1 MKDKRTYTHLK
12 EHGEDMTH
20 ENEFKIDIPEDRGT
34 LDLTKQ
40 IDELTDTIKSYKLLI
55 DTHREE
61 LWELKKIVS
70 ENEKNKNLLQG
81 YKKVIEDLSAKLRQ
95 KDS

>member
-12 EHGEDMTH
+12 EHREDMTH

-34 LDLTKQ
+34 LDLTRQ
-40 IDELTDTIKSYKLLI
+40 IDELTDTIKSYKLLM
-55 DTHREE
+55 DTHKEE

>member
-1 MKDKRTYTHLK
+1 MKEKRTYTHLK

-20 ENEFKIDIPEDRGT
+20 ENEFRINIPEDRGT
-34 LDLTKQ
+34 LDLTRQ
-40 IDELTDTIKSYKLLI
+40 VDELTSTIKAYDVLLNV
-55 DTHREE
+55 
-61 LWELKKIVS
+61 LKKEIFEFKKIAS
-70 ENEKNKNLLQG
+70 ENESNKNLLQG

>member
-1 MKDKRTYTHLK
+1 MKERNTDEL
-12 EHGEDMTH
+12 
-20 ENEFKIDIPEDRGT
+20 KIDIPEDRGT
-34 LDLTKQ
+34 LDLTRQ
-40 IDELTDTIKSYKLLI
+40 IDELKQTIKGYEFLL
-55 DTHREE
+55 DV
-61 LWELKKIVS
+61 LKKEIFEAKKISS

>member
-1 MKDKRTYTHLK
+1 MKD
-12 EHGEDMTH
+12 
-20 ENEFKIDIPEDRGT
+20 DRGT

-40 IDELTDTIKSYKLLI
+40 IDDLHITIKFYQQILLDAQKQIYYWKKFSY
-55 DTHREE
+55 
-61 LWELKKIVS
+61 

-81 YKKVIEDLSAKLRQ
+81 YKKVIEDLSTKLRQ

>member
-1 MKDKRTYTHLK
+1 MKD
-12 EHGEDMTH
+12 
-20 ENEFKIDIPEDRGT
+20 DRGD

-40 IDELTDTIKSYKLLI
+40 IEKLKDSIEGYKFLLKLQK
-55 DTHREE
+55 EQ
-61 LWELKKIVS
+61 LWKLKQISS